1 MQNNTKASRG
11 RRLAAAFD
19 TMAGV
24 GWFTDTCKLRLEKK
38 AARMSGLLLVYGS
51 GFHLNPY
58 YLAAVLPK
66 RLRNFS
72 TRPPMLST
80 DFWVPV

>member
-1 MQNNTKASRG
+1 
-11 RRLAAAFD
+11 
-19 TMAGV
+19 MAGV
-24 GWFTDTCKLRLEKK
+24 ARLTAANIQGDAEDSGRKK
-38 AARMSGLLLVYGS
+38 SSLVIGCFLSRAQAR
-51 GFHLNPY
+51 GFDRSDY
-58 YLAAVLPK
+58 FLPK